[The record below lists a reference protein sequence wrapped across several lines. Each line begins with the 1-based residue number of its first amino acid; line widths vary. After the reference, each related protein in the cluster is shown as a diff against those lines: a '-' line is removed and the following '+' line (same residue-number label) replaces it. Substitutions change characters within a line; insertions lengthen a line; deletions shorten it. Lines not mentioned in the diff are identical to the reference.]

1 VELRLEVRLHSQS
14 PDGICCV
21 APAGSAE
28 GRKGRSWP
36 VRGQL
41 EQSTRSSAVVGE
53 QLRLGLGLLQ
63 PLTQLVAELL
73 ALVDTQLL
81 SAVRDQGIA
90 VLMHGLPG
98 QV

>member
-1 VELRLEVRLHSQS
+1 
-14 PDGICCV
+14 
-21 APAGSAE
+21 
-28 GRKGRSWP
+28 
-36 VRGQL
+36 
-41 EQSTRSSAVVGE
+41 VVGE